1 MPVAEDDVN
10 WDDIEDYDDSLPP
23 GLDSDTETVEYD
35 QNEFRNAD
43 GDDDP
48 EIDEKSLAK
57 IIEHLAP
64 G

>member
-1 MPVAEDDVN
+1 MAEDDVN

-23 GLDSDTETVEYD
+23 GLDSDNETVEYD

-48 EIDEKSLAK
+48 EIDENDL
-57 IIEHLAP
+57 
-64 G
+64 